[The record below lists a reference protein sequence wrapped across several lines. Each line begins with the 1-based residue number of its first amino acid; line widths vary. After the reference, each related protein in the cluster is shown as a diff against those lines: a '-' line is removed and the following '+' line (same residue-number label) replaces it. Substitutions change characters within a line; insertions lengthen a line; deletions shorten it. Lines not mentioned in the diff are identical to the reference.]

1 MTISSACNAIWSSYE
16 TETLTLRTY
25 NTSAGTS
32 SNDTT
37 VTGFPRVTIKP
48 IDLSIADASKM
59 KTWHLKAETC
69 TNVPRN
75 GDRLIQGDADSTAWI
90 IQAIRIESRA
100 TRYRCD
106 CNSVVI

>member
-16 TETLTLRTY
+16 TETLTLRTG
-25 NTSAGTS
+25 NLNGTT

-37 VTGFPRVTIKP
+37 VTGFPRATIKP
-48 IDLSIADASKM
+48 IDQSIADASGM
-59 KTWHLKAETC
+59 KTWHLKAATC
-69 TNVPRN
+69 DNAPRI
-75 GDRLIQGDADSTAWI
+75 GDRLTQGDADSTAWI
-90 IQAIRIESRA
+90 ISAIRIESRA